1 MTALATMGPLP
12 DDTPERGEPKEP
24 GEPPEPGEA
33 RRPPSGLA
41 ARRRLVILL
50 RVALPL
56 AALLL
61 IALIVVWPHLQ
72 GQDRAGFTL
81 TPASVDPREVEK
93 LTMVK
98 PRFVGRDSKE
108 EPYTLTA
115 ISATQDHPGADLIH
129 LDHPQADITLSG
141 GSWAIVTALKG
152 TYAQKDQILDLDGDI
167 AVFHDSGYEFHTQKA
182 EVDLAHNTVNG
193 VVPVSGH
200 GPGGTI
206 EAENGFTILD
216 NGGTVLFHGPAKM
229 TLNPGVKGLATAP
242 PKGQPQ
248 ERAR

>member
-1 MTALATMGPLP
+1 VTALATMGPPP
-12 DDTPERGEPKEP
+12 DDV
-24 GEPPEPGEA
+24 PEPGAPDEPGGPPELGEP

-41 ARRRLVILL
+41 ARRRLVVLL

-61 IALIVVWPHLQ
+61 IALVVVWPHFQ
-72 GQDRAGFTL
+72 DQDRAGFAL
-81 TPASVDPREVEK
+81 NPASVDPREVEQ

-152 TYAQKDQILDLDGDI
+152 TYAQKDQILDLEGDI

-182 EVDLAHNTVNG
+182 EVDLAHNTING
-193 VVPVSGH
+193 VVPVTGQ

-216 NGGTVLFHGPAKM
+216 NGGTVLFHGPAKT
-229 TLNPGVKGLATAP
+229 TLNPRAKGLTTAP
-242 PKGQPQ
+242 SRNRPQ
-248 ERAR
+248 GSAR